1 MTKKILVVEDNPI
14 NMKLMIAA
22 LRPQGYQI
30 LQAVDGE
37 EAVEVATRD
46 VPDLII
52 MDMRLPKMSGWEV
65 TKKLREKP
73 EFISKPIIA
82 VTAYAMK
89 GDEERALEAGCDAYL
104 AKPINVRE
112 LRRVITELLPQY

>member
-1 MTKKILVVEDNPI
+1 MVKKILVVEDNPI

-30 LQAVDGE
+30 LQAVNGE

-46 VPDLII
+46 LPDLII

-65 TKKLREKP
+65 TKKLRERP
-73 EFISKPIIA
+73 EFSNKPIIA

-89 GDEERALEAGCDAYL
+89 GDEDRALEAGCDAYL

-112 LRRVITELLPQY
+112 LRRVITELLP